1 MRRQG
6 QSRSEVCSQKISAVD
21 FLMRLLLHHDHS
33 ILSPTPSTIIIKCPS
48 RHSWMLSVLIFIGY
62 WHALIKYVRGLVPLC
77 ELQNILS
84 IVFRGMP
91 FLTSVELHVL
101 PSSGT
106 RRAWS
111 TKQTPTPLSLYPKAA
126 STPTPNLH
134 LHKTFPDIPNR
145 SGVSS
150 ELSLHPVHVTRTT
163 LMLFYN
169 FKYVCLYLRQ
179 NK

>member
-6 QSRSEVCSQKISAVD
+6 QSRGEVYSQKISAVD

-33 ILSPTPSTIIIKCPS
+33 IVSPTPSTIIIKCPS

-91 FLTSVELHVL
+91 FLTSCGTACLFLLWDPTGLVSKANSYSFEPL
-101 PSSGT
+101 PKGC
-106 RRAWS
+106 
-111 TKQTPTPLSLYPKAA
+111 
-126 STPTPNLH
+126 
-134 LHKTFPDIPNR
+134 
-145 SGVSS
+145 
-150 ELSLHPVHVTRTT
+150 LHPHPQPPPS
-163 LMLFYN
+163 
-169 FKYVCLYLRQ
+169 Q
-179 NK
+179 NLP